1 MIHCLAM
8 KKSSNQTIGIDLG
21 DRKHAICVLDD
32 AGSVIEERSITNHR
46 ESLRRLSK
54 KYPKAL
60 MVMEVG
66 SHSPWISRFLSNLRH
81 RVLVANPRKV
91 RAIYQ
96 NTRKSDERDANML
109 ARIARVDESLLFPIE
124 HGTEEA
130 QRDLLQIKLRDNI
143 VRQRVDVISAVRF
156 TLKSMGIKLKSPNT
170 NYFARYAREALRDDH
185 PEVAKLVEPSLIVID
200 AMTAQIKHLDKELEE
215 LAETN
220 YPITRKLREIKGV
233 GVITA
238 LVFVLTI
245 GDPARFEKARDV
257 GAYLGLVPRRDQS
270 GDVDMELRI
279 SKAGDKILRRLL
291 VGAAQYILGPF
302 GEDCDMKNKGERL
315 IERGGRRAKK
325 KAVVAIARTLSVV
338 MLTLWKNDGNYERFR
353 PSAA

>member
-8 KKSSNQTIGIDLG
+8 KKSSNQTIGVDLG

-66 SHSPWISRFLSNLRH
+66 SHSPWISRFLSDLSH

-302 GEDCDMKNKGERL
+302 GEDCDMKSKGERL

-353 PSAA
+353 TSAA